1 MKTNDSHVKLF
12 ANLCEFVKLSFKIC
26 GLQMFLLMLIY
37 IFLYIR
43 GLFLELTDKYGGQPQ
58 P

>member
-37 IFLYIR
+37 IFPYIR
-43 GLFLELTDKYGGQPQ
+43 GLFLELTDKYGG
-58 P
+58 